1 MCDPK
6 KRVKR
11 DDDAE
16 EWKIDT
22 FEEDDEPSSVLAPRF
37 FNLAKRSLGYTHTE
51 AGFRTPAQLDE
62 ELWDLRNMI
71 KEAEEKRRGDD
82 TGGMFDDDEGG
93 ED

>member
-6 KRVKR
+6 KRIKR
-11 DDDAE
+11 DDEAE

-51 AGFRTPAQLDE
+51 AGLRTLSQLDD
-62 ELWDLRNMI
+62 ELWDLRNMM
-71 KEAEEKRRGDD
+71 KEAKKSRDQKELGWLMDD
-82 TGGMFDDDEGG
+82 EEGG